1 MRTLQVS
8 DVWLCQAPVPKA
20 LVVQSSQADLINVR
34 AYSKADL
41 QALRQIYISSI
52 QELGHEHYS
61 PDQIEAW
68 AGFAD
73 DTDVFSSWLDSSIVF
88 VAVDS
93 HDTQLAFGGLEL
105 PSRISC
111 LFISPHAARRGVGSL
126 LVEHLLSLELDP
138 TPTCF
143 TTEASEL
150 SKPLFEKFGFR
161 VKEIEHTKVSDV
173 AFTRY
178 AMHKHT

>member
-1 MRTLQVS
+1 
-8 DVWLCQAPVPKA
+8 
-20 LVVQSSQADLINVR
+20 VQSSQGDLIEVR

-61 PDQIEAW
+61 PDQIQAW

-73 DTDVFSSWLDSSIVF
+73 DADAFSGWLDKSIVF

-93 HDTQLAFGGLEL
+93 HGSPIAFGGLEL

-111 LFISPHAARRGVGSL
+111 LFVSPHVARRGVGSL
-126 LVEHLLSLELDP
+126 LVEHLLSLDLDP
-138 TPTCF
+138 TPTLY

-150 SKPLFEKFGFR
+150 SKQLFEKFGFR
-161 VKEIEHTKVSDV
+161 VKEIENTKISDV

-178 AMHKHT
+178 AMHKHI

>member
-1 MRTLQVS
+1 M
-8 DVWLCQAPVPKA
+8 
-20 LVVQSSQADLINVR
+20 QSTSANLIKVR
-34 AYSKADL
+34 AYTRADL

-52 QELGHEHYS
+52 EELGHEHYS
-61 PDQIEAW
+61 PDQIKAW

-73 DTDVFSSWLDSSIVF
+73 DTDVFSSWLGGSIVF

-93 HDTQLAFGGLEL
+93 HDTPIAFGGLEL
-105 PSRISC
+105 PCRISC
-111 LFISPHAARRGVGSL
+111 LFVSPHAARRGVGSL
-126 LVEHLLSLELDP
+126 LIEHLLSLELDP
-138 TPTCF
+138 TPTLY

-178 AMHKHT
+178 AMRKRT